1 MGGRGS
7 SSGFSVD
14 DFGNPKNK
22 YGSQYHTIFKS
33 GNIKFVT
40 KNRRNSETLMETMT
54 KGRVYVT
61 VGGDELLQVIY
72 FDTKNKRTKTIDLSH
87 PHFGEKPHVHHG
99 LNSPPFVRQYDIL
112 FNKWGVLLCQ
122 KEYQTNDIRRS
133 SREWL

>member
-14 DFGNPKNK
+14 DLGNPKNK
-22 YGSQYHTIFKS
+22 YGSQYHMIFKS

-40 KNRRNSETLMETMT
+40 KNKRNSETLMETMT

-99 LNSPPFVRQYDIL
+99 YFHN
-112 FNKWGVLLCQ
+112 
-122 KEYQTNDIRRS
+122 ENDSVKGFAKLTPQEKRMVAKITDLWHNYKS
-133 SREWL
+133 K

>member
-99 LNSPPFVRQYDIL
+99 YFHN
-112 FNKWGVLLCQ
+112 
-122 KEYQTNDIRRS
+122 ENDSVKGFAKLTPQEKSMVAKITDLWHNYKS
-133 SREWL
+133 K

>member
-1 MGGRGS
+1 VGGRGS

-87 PHFGEKPHVHHG
+87 PHFGKKPHVHHG
-99 LNSPPFVRQYDIL
+99 YFHN
-112 FNKWGVLLCQ
+112 
-122 KEYQTNDIRRS
+122 ENDSVKGFAKLTPQEKRMVAKITDLWHNYKS
-133 SREWL
+133 K